1 MLWGCP
7 GEPWTCYQLY
17 SGRFFY
23 CKIKRQERHYD
34 RSHERSRPLHKFSP
48 SEATGF
54 QHQFGCPCYFW
65 NSSISSF
72 KRPWNSYSR
81 VPNFKK
87 RPNRRTGGGVV
98 IYYKD
103 SLDCISVEKYDNPD
117 IEATWLEVKIRSQ
130 RLLVGC
136 IYRPPDFGGFYDI
149 FRPILERICVNRKNV
164 IITGDF
170 NANMLDNSGNGKKFK
185 DLLQL
190 AGFNNIIKSPT
201 RVTENSSTVIDLICT
216 NNQRRLFLRVLLTF
230 ASQITNSFIRHS
242 SLSSHAIHPQILKM

>member
-34 RSHERSRPLHKFSP
+34 RSHERSRPLQNLAQVKLLAFNTNLDVLAISETHLSP
-48 SEATGF
+48 ALKDHEIAIQGY
-54 QHQFGCPCYFW
+54 QILRRDRLG
-65 NSSISSF
+65 
-72 KRPWNSYSR
+72 
-81 VPNFKK
+81 
-87 RPNRRTGGGVV
+87 RTGGGVV

-103 SLDCISVEKYDNPD
+103 SLDCISIEKYDNPD

-149 FRPILERICVNRKNV
+149 FRPIL
-164 IITGDF
+164 
-170 NANMLDNSGNGKKFK
+170 
-185 DLLQL
+185 
-190 AGFNNIIKSPT
+190 
-201 RVTENSSTVIDLICT
+201 
-216 NNQRRLFLRVLLTF
+216 FL
-230 ASQITNSFIRHS
+230 
-242 SLSSHAIHPQILKM
+242 